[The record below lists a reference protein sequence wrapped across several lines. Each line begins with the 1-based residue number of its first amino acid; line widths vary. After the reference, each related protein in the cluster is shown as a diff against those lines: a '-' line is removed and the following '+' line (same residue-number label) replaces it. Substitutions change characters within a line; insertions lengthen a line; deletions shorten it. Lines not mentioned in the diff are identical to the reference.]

1 LLFSVLLGVL
11 GVVGAGAGVG
21 LLVLPLDMPPDV
33 LLPVLPPMLPLVLPP
48 VLAPAPAPLRA
59 SRRQVSRCA
68 PIRSLHLSLA
78 STLVPSEPD
87 ALPLAPVLLE
97 PVALPPA
104 AAPPTLEPDVV
115 PLAPVLPE
123 VDPDVWAMVT
133 EDRASSAAA
142 VAAVSTFNIMEDLL
156 RVG

>member
-21 LLVLPLDMPPDV
+21 LLVLPPDMPPDV
-33 LLPVLPPMLPLVLPP
+33 LLPVLPLVLPP
-48 VLAPAPAPLRA
+48 VLAPAPAPL

-68 PIRSLHLSLA
+68 PIRSLHLALV
-78 STLVPSEPD
+78 STLVPAE
-87 ALPLAPVLLE
+87 
-97 PVALPPA
+97 PPA

-156 RVG
+156 GVG

>member
-21 LLVLPLDMPPDV
+21 LLVLPPDMPPDV
-33 LLPVLPPMLPLVLPP
+33 LLPVLPPMLPP
-48 VLAPAPAPLRA
+48 VLAPAPAPL

-68 PIRSLHLSLA
+68 PIRSLHLALV
-78 STLVPSEPD
+78 STLVPAE
-87 ALPLAPVLLE
+87 
-97 PVALPPA
+97 PPA

-156 RVG
+156 GVG

>member
-21 LLVLPLDMPPDV
+21 LLVLPPDMPPDV
-33 LLPVLPPMLPLVLPP
+33 LLPVLPPMLPP

-142 VAAVSTFNIMEDLL
+142 VAAASTFNIMEDLL
-156 RVG
+156 GVG

>member
-1 LLFSVLLGVL
+1 MLFSVLLGVL

-21 LLVLPLDMPPDV
+21 LLVLPLDMPPGV

-48 VLAPAPAPLRA
+48 LLAPAPAPLRA

-87 ALPLAPVLLE
+87 ALP
-97 PVALPPA
+97 PA
-104 AAPPTLEPDVV
+104 AAPPLTPEPDVV

>member
-21 LLVLPLDMPPDV
+21 LLVLPPDMPPDV
-33 LLPVLPPMLPLVLPP
+33 LLPVLPPMLPP

-78 STLVPSEPD
+78 SALVPSEPD
-87 ALPLAPVLLE
+87 
-97 PVALPPA
+97 ALPPA

-156 RVG
+156 GVG

>member
-21 LLVLPLDMPPDV
+21 LLVLPPDMPPDV
-33 LLPVLPPMLPLVLPP
+33 LLPVLLPVLPPMLPP
-48 VLAPAPAPLRA
+48 VLAPAPAPL

-68 PIRSLHLSLA
+68 PIRSLHLALV
-78 STLVPSEPD
+78 STLVPAE
-87 ALPLAPVLLE
+87 
-97 PVALPPA
+97 PPA

-156 RVG
+156 GVG